1 MGQAT
6 VDLPD
11 PMQSPAAPA
20 TAGTDDLLAQL
31 AGDEIERLLAETE
44 TERPAAS
51 ASAASP
57 LPDFAAAKSAP
68 VESAAPNLPTS
79 TTAPAAES
87 LPAGV
92 PQRHAAAQPPDSPAA
107 AAASAPAEPTEEKE
121 NLTSQLDA
129 LFESLNGA
137 SSPPASAP
145 APAAAALAIAE
156 PLNNKTGVT
165 DPGSEAAAPLDT
177 ASSAA
182 ELKALGEPIAAAVS
196 PAVSANA
203 AASPQ
208 AIAEKALA
216 DEEEYIRPSLLVR
229 LLEIINSPLGGCT
242 DPVLNAVGK
251 IAIATLLNAIAVLAY
266 TLAFRHR

>member
-44 TERPAAS
+44 TERPAAP
-51 ASAASP
+51 AGNASP
-57 LPDFAAAKSAP
+57 LPDVAVAKSPP
-68 VESAAPNLPTS
+68 VESAAPTPPTS
-79 TTAPAAES
+79 STT
-87 LPAGV
+87 
-92 PQRHAAAQPPDSPAA
+92 PAA
-107 AAASAPAEPTEEKE
+107 ASLAAEPDEDKE

-137 SSPPASAP
+137 ASPP
-145 APAAAALAIAE
+145 APAAAPLAPAE
-156 PLNNKTGVT
+156 PLNGKTGVT
-165 DPGSEAAAPLDT
+165 DPGSGAAAPLDT

-182 ELKALGEPIAAAVS
+182 ELKALGEPIAAASPAAVS
-196 PAVSANA
+196 PDA
-203 AASPQ
+203 AASTQ
-208 AIAEKALA
+208 AIAGTSLA
-216 DEEEYIRPSLLVR
+216 EEEEYIRPSLLVR
-229 LLEIINSPLGGCT
+229 LLQIINSPLGGCT